1 MSQMEAGI
9 LFCISAVCLFAFGLT
24 ISGIILDKWGVKNSL
39 MFGLRLYAFAK
50 FILIFADTK
59 A

>member
-9 LFCISAVCLFAFGLT
+9 LFCISALCLFTYGLT
-24 ISGIILDKWGVKNSL
+24 ISGIIIDKWGVKNAL
-39 MFGLRLYAFAK
+39 MFGLSLYAFAK